1 MPPYPMMDRRIPEL
15 VLLLILAVASAIIAL
30 VLGQWLFCAI
40 FWIEA
45 MRAVFM
51 WPFCSSPIEGRPV
64 VSRNADESKR

>member
-1 MPPYPMMDRRIPEL
+1 MMDRRIPEL

-45 MRAVFM
+45 MWAVFIVALLLK
-51 WPFCSSPIEGRPV
+51 P
-64 VSRNADESKR
+64 D